1 MQNFCAG
8 FSPSYPPLPS
18 PWHGDKKPLSMPL
31 SLRLF
36 RLFESKRMHG
46 IESSPLRLQ
55 PKCYGYVGTLIER
68 TNQVT
73 DFGLSRFKAT
83 SVSEKMT
90 GQAGTY
96 HWMAPE
102 VINSQHY
109 TEKADVFSYGI
120 ILWEIFTRAI
130 PYGGMQPVQVNVW
143 RASVERICGSAPQV
157 RQPLS
162 KVRLGCVR
170 SEELPSAR
178 IRAVAR

>member
-1 MQNFCAG
+1 MMLDVATGMQYLHSQNPVIIHRDLKSLNVLIDENWVTKVRVVLCDAFPCCFLFFLLATQR
-8 FSPSYPPLPS
+8 
-18 PWHGDKKPLSMPL
+18 LSRRVPRWQGQGRPYL
-31 SLRLF
+31 L
-36 RLFESKRMHG
+36 ESM
-46 IESSPLRLQ
+46 
-55 PKCYGYVGTLIER
+55 
-68 TNQVT
+68 VT

-130 PYGGMQPVQVNVW
+130 PYGGMQPVQV
-143 RASVERICGSAPQV
+143 GF
-157 RQPLS
+157 L
-162 KVRLGCVR
+162 
-170 SEELPSAR
+170 
-178 IRAVAR
+178 

>member
-1 MQNFCAG
+1 SVDLPFKKKRQMMLDVATGMQ
-8 FSPSYPPLPS
+8 YL
-18 PWHGDKKPLSMPL
+18 HGQNPVIIHRDLK
-31 SLRLF
+31 SLN
-36 RLFESKRMHG
+36 
-46 IESSPLRLQ
+46 
-55 PKCYGYVGTLIER
+55 VLIDENWV
-68 TNQVT
+68 TKVT

-130 PYGGMQPVQVNVW
+130 PYGGMQPVQV
-143 RASVERICGSAPQV
+143 R
-157 RQPLS
+157 
-162 KVRLGCVR
+162 
-170 SEELPSAR
+170 
-178 IRAVAR
+178 

>member
-1 MQNFCAG
+1 MNW
-8 FSPSYPPLPS
+8 FSNLTRNDTHVESNRTES
-18 PWHGDKKPLSMPL
+18 HGMGWD
-31 SLRLF
+31 
-36 RLFESKRMHG
+36 G
-46 IESSPLRLQ
+46 
-55 PKCYGYVGTLIER
+55 
-68 TNQVT
+68 QVT

-130 PYGGMQPVQVNVW
+130 PYGGMQPVQVYM
-143 RASVERICGSAPQV
+143 
-157 RQPLS
+157 
-162 KVRLGCVR
+162 
-170 SEELPSAR
+170 
-178 IRAVAR
+178 